1 MFSKING
8 KNNSKK
14 LTEKFSSNF
23 IDGKW
28 YKHSHHHK
36 NDRNLSSE
44 INNLEKNIKNID
56 SSVDSISK
64 RFDNINNLKNQFGI
78 INDLDH
84 EYTLKLGNIS
94 PIPSNFPSNSSGTYY
109 SLRDFD
115 GIGRKNKNK
124 NNYALKNICA
134 FETSDDY
141 QVDLNIRFSINMRR
155 GTGTHDRSV
164 RTAGDLKLNIINDNG
179 KCKIIDSSDFDKMNF
194 RTYLNFFLAKKGNYF
209 IVYATFDKNNMG
221 DPQNIRSIFEI
232 EIMDPEL
239 KSFRK
244 FEKSFQLLLDDNC
257 TGGYFNEYSRN
268 DIREDKI
275 ETPCIEEGYNSCADK
290 RETEYLERFN
300 QCEITFINF
309 TSNKAQKIP
318 IKDWDF
324 VYLIQSHSKFTPPE
338 AIAEEAGMINYD
350 VKFRG
355 KNKKYS
361 DAKALNP
368 LGDDEM
374 FKEEH
379 QDKVFETNRREVISY
394 YEN

>member
-1 MFSKING
+1 
-8 KNNSKK
+8 
-14 LTEKFSSNF
+14 
-23 IDGKW
+23 
-28 YKHSHHHK
+28 
-36 NDRNLSSE
+36 
-44 INNLEKNIKNID
+44 
-56 SSVDSISK
+56 
-64 RFDNINNLKNQFGI
+64 
-78 INDLDH
+78 
-84 EYTLKLGNIS
+84 
-94 PIPSNFPSNSSGTYY
+94 
-109 SLRDFD
+109 
-115 GIGRKNKNK
+115 
-124 NNYALKNICA
+124 
-134 FETSDDY
+134 
-141 QVDLNIRFSINMRR
+141 
-155 GTGTHDRSV
+155 
-164 RTAGDLKLNIINDNG
+164 G

>member
-44 INNLEKNIKNID
+44 INNLEKNIENID
-56 SSVDSISK
+56 SSVDSLSK

-94 PIPSNFPSNSSGTYY
+94 PIPSNFPSNLSGTYY
-109 SLRDFD
+109 SLRDTD
-115 GIGRKNKNK
+115 GIAKKKGKE

-155 GTGTHDRSV
+155 GTGSHDRSI

-179 KCKIIDSSDFDKMNF
+179 KCKIIDSSDFDKMLF

-221 DPQNIRSIFEI
+221 DPQNIKSIFEI

-244 FEKSFQLLLDDNC
+244 FEKSFQRLSDSNC
-257 TGGYFNEYSRN
+257 TGGYFTSDTKE
-268 DIREDKI
+268 EDK
-275 ETPCIEEGYNSCADK
+275 S
-290 RETEYLERFN
+290 EYLERFN
-300 QCEITFINF
+300 QCELTHIDFKKNEATV
-309 TSNKAQKIP
+309 IP
-318 IKDWDF
+318 VKDWDF
-324 VYLIQSHSKFTPPE
+324 VYLIESYHKFTPPE
-338 AIAEEAGMINYD
+338 AIAEESGMINYD
-350 VKFRG
+350 VKFKG

-361 DAKALNP
+361 DAKALHP

-379 QDKVFETNRREVISY
+379 QDKVFETNRRELITY
-394 YEN
+394 FEN